1 MDSQLIFETSK
12 SDDPSRLSGFASSG
26 SAFTFTLNSTNSQMC
41 CLSEDGI
48 RCNRISG
55 NASYSKRIQKTVQQ
69 KKLRL
74 SIDSSARHV
83 YICDHHKNMIQSV
96 RSCVKRKRKDSCED
110 ENGNNSNDAFI
121 YSSSLYSND
130 FNGDQPSVDL
140 STLQMNTLRRY
151 KRHYRVQT
159 RPGINKSQLADSLLN
174 HFRGIHVDEKET
186 IAFFIYMVKSN
197 RNKLDQMKGLIGGSV
212 LPNSGSISDQN
223 SS

>member
-1 MDSQLIFETSK
+1 
-12 SDDPSRLSGFASSG
+12 
-26 SAFTFTLNSTNSQMC
+26 
-41 CLSEDGI
+41 
-48 RCNRISG
+48 
-55 NASYSKRIQKTVQQ
+55 
-69 KKLRL
+69 
-74 SIDSSARHV
+74 
-83 YICDHHKNMIQSV
+83 
-96 RSCVKRKRKDSCED
+96 
-110 ENGNNSNDAFI
+110 
-121 YSSSLYSND
+121 
-130 FNGDQPSVDL
+130 
-140 STLQMNTLRRY
+140 MNTLRRY